1 MSARLRA
8 GLRLRTAFA
17 ATLVAASAVVGVP
30 VALPTGLGAPAAD
43 AAGVSAGVTAKRVF
57 VDAAGTTEQV
67 SSHDVS
73 LHVSETENLRG
84 RQEVRVSWEGA
95 QPTGGIV
102 SDPNSAS
109 GRLQEYPFVL
119 LQCRGIDRAGDLG
132 PGQERLTPETCWTQ
146 TAAERYFP
154 DDGLGVPP
162 WRSDLYAAADDR
174 DAIVGAPANRP
185 ASCPRRLPPAERWVP
200 FRAADGTVYYGG
212 PSPGLGCIK
221 TAPESDESGSGGL
234 PTNTVYGIT
243 GRDGRGSAQF
253 AVWTKDENASLGC
266 SATVACALVAV
277 PVVGISCDAF
287 GTALPA
293 DRRLS
298 ETKAASADAACRAPD
313 RYEAGQSLGVEAANP
328 AVAGSTWWS
337 ASNWRNRITVPL
349 HFAATGDVC
358 NVVGGAEPQAL
369 FGSVALNELTAS
381 WQPKFCTDKSLFAFN
396 HVQAADGAARN
407 LLDGGDIDAALG
419 TAPRSGGYTR
429 PVARAPLT
437 LTGWAIGYAIDDKD
451 GRPYDD
457 LRLNARLIAKLLS
470 QSYSAL
476 PVIKDNHAALRGNPL
491 NLLADPEFTALNPGL
506 PSSTVVEAEATL
518 QSLATDADLM
528 WALTRYLDA
537 DPAARAW
544 LDGEADPWGMKVNPA
559 YRGIE
564 LPVES
569 WPLLDNWPL
578 DDQASLDKITSSP
591 VNICYNRSPAPYLA
605 LVANPVAN
613 VGTVLQNLQYAVS
626 GARTRCNADD
636 AGDLSQ
642 LALKQQGRQQV
653 GHRFVLG
660 IVPLSAVHR
669 YSLRA
674 ARLETADD
682 TFVAPD
688 DAGLDAAAALLQ
700 PDATAG
706 DWELSYGDLAT
717 TGKAA
722 YPGAMPVYADVPTSG
737 LAATTA
743 RRLQKFLCYAM
754 TDGQARGSA
763 NGQLPDGYVPL
774 TTEHGLGAL
783 RARTLNVASVVAA
796 QSGEAPA
803 LDAAA
808 PTVKSACAAP
818 KAVKPVKA
826 PEKKPAAAPGPAIAV
841 PPAAA
846 PAAAP
851 GAGAPEATPE
861 VVDAAVV
868 PTAGEYS
875 LFGSYGV
882 LTLPFLVVL
891 AALAGVVVR
900 WSAEIAGVAREVRGL
915 VRRKGAK

>member
-1 MSARLRA
+1 VNARIRV
-8 GLRLRTAFA
+8 AFA
-17 ATLVAASAVVGVP
+17 ATLVAASAVIGVP
-30 VALPTGLGAPAAD
+30 VSLPGGLGVPAAE
-43 AAGVSAGVTAKRVF
+43 AAGASASVTATRVF
-57 VDAAGTTEQV
+57 VDADGTEKQV
-67 SSHDVS
+67 SSHDVT

-84 RQEVRVSWEGA
+84 RQEVRVTWEGA
-95 QPTGGIV
+95 HPTGGVV

-119 LQCRGIDRAGDLG
+119 LECRGVDRAGDLAA
-132 PGQERLTPETCWTQ
+132 GQERLTPETCWTQ

-162 WRSDLYAAADDR
+162 WRSDRYAAADDR
-174 DAIVGAPANRP
+174 DAIVGAPAIRP
-185 ASCPRRLPPAERWVP
+185 PSCPRRLPPAERWLP
-200 FRAADGTVYYGG
+200 LRAADGSVYYGG
-212 PSPGLGCIK
+212 PSPGLGCIS
-221 TAPESDESGSGGL
+221 TAPESDESGAGGL

-253 AVWTKDENASLGC
+253 AVWTKDENATLGC
-266 SATVACALVAV
+266 SAAVDCALVAV

-293 DRRLS
+293 ERRLS

-313 RYEAGQSLGVEAANP
+313 RYDAGQSLGVEAANP
-328 AVAGSTWWS
+328 AVAGSMWWS

-381 WQPKFCTDKSLFAFN
+381 WQPKFCTDTSLFAFN
-396 HVQAADGAARN
+396 HVQSADGAARN
-407 LLDGGDIDAALG
+407 LLDSGDIDAALG

-437 LTGWAIGYAIDDKD
+437 LTGWAIGYAVDGAD

-476 PVIKDNHAALRGNPL
+476 PVIKDDHPGLRGNPL

-506 PSSTVVEAEATL
+506 PSSSVVEAEATL
-518 QSLATDADLM
+518 QSLATDADLT

-537 DPAARAW
+537 DPDARAW
-544 LDGEADPWGMKVNPA
+544 MDGEADPWGMKVNPA

-578 DDQASLDKITSSP
+578 DDQAALDKITSSP
-591 VNICYNRSPAPYLA
+591 VNICYNRSPAPYLS

-613 VGTVLQNLQYAVS
+613 VGTILQNLQYAVS

-674 ARLETADD
+674 ARLETAAD

-688 DAGLDAAAALLQ
+688 DAGLDAAAALLR
-700 PDATAG
+700 PDETAA
-706 DWELSYGDLAT
+706 DWELAYDDLAT

-737 LAATTA
+737 LPAAPA
-743 RRLQKFLCYAM
+743 RRLQKLLCYAM

-763 NGQLPDGYVPL
+763 NGQLPDGYLPL
-774 TTEHGLGAL
+774 SSEHGLGAL
-783 RARTLNVASVVAA
+783 RARTLNVAAVVAA
-796 QSGEAPA
+796 QSGQLPA

-818 KAVKPVKA
+818 KKVPEAKPGGTKA
-826 PEKKPAAAPGPAIAV
+826 PVAEAGPALV
-841 PPAAA
+841 QPPAAA
-846 PAAAP
+846 PATGPGAAAP
-851 GAGAPEATPE
+851 AAAPE

-875 LFGSYGV
+875 PFGSYGV
-882 LTLPFLVVL
+882 LTLPLLVLL

-900 WSAEIAGVAREVRGL
+900 WSAEIRGL
-915 VRRKGAK
+915 ARGARRLVLRKAAS